1 MTLPKLDIK
10 ILKRKS
16 LLAMVKNAAKGGNN
30 YFFRNLYAKKNDKK
44 IVDILE
50 NGRNSCGVLVS
61 WILIALE
68 LIKYPHASVDGTEK
82 DMIKS
87 GWREIKKLKPG
98 AVIFWEEKKNDRL
111 MFGKYEIYHRHCGF
125 YIGNGKA
132 ISNDSKKTGFPIK
145 HHFTYNGTRK
155 IEKIYWHSELED
167 K

>member
-16 LLAMVKNAAKGGNN
+16 LLALAENAARGGNN
-30 YFFRNLYAKKNDKK
+30 YFFRNLYAKKDGKK
-44 IVDILE
+44 IIDILE
-50 NGRNSCGVLVS
+50 NGKNSCAVFVS
-61 WILIALE
+61 WILMALE
-68 LIKYPHASVDGTEK
+68 LIKHPHASVGGMEK

-111 MFGKYEIYHRHCGF
+111 MFGKYETYHRHCGF
-125 YIGNGKA
+125 YVGNNKA
-132 ISNDSKKTGFPIK
+132 ISNDSRKTRFPQK

-155 IEKIYWHSELED
+155 IEKIYWHPELED